1 MNRQKHKLSRRILA
15 VLLMA
20 AMLITM
26 LPSAI
31 FAAPSDYRPGGGDST
46 QPENAVSINKTAER
60 VGPDTWNVTMT
71 VKASKE
77 IQSEPLE
84 LVLLL
89 DRSGSMAW
97 CTHSD
102 HGYEWGKITITI
114 VVENGAGIRTKNLR
128 KTLDRP
134 LPEMLQRI

>member
-26 LPSAI
+26 LPSAM
-31 FAAPSDYRPGGGDST
+31 FAAPGGDDWWQGGGGST
-46 QPENAVSINKTAER
+46 QPENAVSINKTATR
-60 VGPDTWNVTMT
+60 VGPDTWDVKMT
-71 VKASKE
+71 VTASE
-77 IQSEPLE
+77 DIQSEPLE

-102 HGYEWGKITITI
+102 HGYNHW
-114 VVENGAGIRTKNLR
+114 N
-128 KTLDRP
+128 
-134 LPEMLQRI
+134 